1 MAGFGD
7 SSVVYQR
14 VIGTS
19 GLRFEV
25 GEYTQATDAT
35 ACVPSTLK
43 TCVFGIAVAD
53 GSTVGVAAIG
63 ENIINTVDFSIH
75 GGGGTF
81 NGKVVHYIAAGY

>member
-7 SSVVYQR
+7 SNTAYQK
-14 VIGTS
+14 VTGTS
-19 GLRFEV
+19 NLRIEC

-53 GSTVGVAAIG
+53 GSTVGAAAIG
-63 ENIINTVDFSIH
+63 NLTDTIDFSIH

>member
-7 SSVVYQR
+7 TNTSYQR
-14 VIGTS
+14 STGTS
-19 GLRFEV
+19 ALRFEV

-35 ACVPSTLK
+35 ACIPSTLK
-43 TCVFGIAVAD
+43 TCVFGIAAAD

-63 ENIINTVDFSIH
+63 NVTNTVDFSIH
-75 GGGGTF
+75 GGTGTF

>member
-7 SSVVYQR
+7 TNTKYQR

-19 GLRFEV
+19 GLRIEC
-25 GEYTQATDAT
+25 GEYTESTDET
-35 ACVPSTLK
+35 ACVPTTLK
-43 TCVFGIAVAD
+43 TCVFGIAVSD

-63 ENIINTVDFSIH
+63 NITDTIDFSIH
-75 GGGGTF
+75 GGGGDF

>member
-7 SSVVYQR
+7 SSDVYQR
-14 VIGTS
+14 VTGTS
-19 GLRFEV
+19 SLRFEC

-35 ACVPSTLK
+35 ALVPSTLK

-63 ENIINTVDFSIH
+63 NVTNTVDFSIH

-81 NGKVVHYIAAGY
+81 NGKVVHYICAGY